1 MAPQLKRGPLGS
13 PLERKM
19 LGTET
24 LTAFLA
30 TTNGPRAR
38 QFYENILRLRLKT
51 DDEFALAFDAGGIE
65 LRIQKVKALVPQP
78 FTALGWRVRSIR
90 ESLSALARA
99 GVTFERY
106 EFLQQDDQGIWQ
118 APSGAQVAWFR
129 DPDGNLLSLT
139 QTGAA

>member
-1 MAPQLKRGPLGS
+1 
-13 PLERKM
+13 M
-19 LGTET
+19 LGAET

-38 QFYENILRLRLKT
+38 QFYEKILGLRLKT
-51 DDEFALAFDAGGIE
+51 DDEFALAFDAEGIE
-65 LRIQKVKALVPQP
+65 LRIQKVKAFVPQP
-78 FTALGWRVRSIR
+78 FTALGWRVGSIR
-90 ESLSALARA
+90 KSMSALARA

-106 EFLQQDDQGIWQ
+106 EFLQQDDQGVWQ
-118 APSGAQVAWFR
+118 APSGTQVAWFK